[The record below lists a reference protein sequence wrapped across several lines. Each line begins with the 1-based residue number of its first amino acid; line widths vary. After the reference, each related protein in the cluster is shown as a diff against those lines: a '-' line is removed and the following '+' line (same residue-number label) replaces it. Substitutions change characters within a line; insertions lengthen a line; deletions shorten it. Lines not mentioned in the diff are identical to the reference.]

1 MKKPTKILLVG
12 VLLVF
17 FFAMWLPI
25 IKTEKPVRMQIAEKV
40 DRVEKEDI
48 EQLKRK
54 FGNDMIFG
62 RFQNDLIFK
71 HMPNLRFFAKKRI
84 SYIWS
89 IQRVKSPIA
98 LT

>member
-1 MKKPTKILLVG
+1 MKKPTKILLIG
-12 VLLVF
+12 VLLVV

-25 IKTEKPVRMQIAEKV
+25 IKTEKPVRMQITEKV

-62 RFQNDLIFK
+62 RFQNDLI
-71 HMPNLRFFAKKRI
+71 
-84 SYIWS
+84 S
-89 IQRVKSPIA
+89 
-98 LT
+98 